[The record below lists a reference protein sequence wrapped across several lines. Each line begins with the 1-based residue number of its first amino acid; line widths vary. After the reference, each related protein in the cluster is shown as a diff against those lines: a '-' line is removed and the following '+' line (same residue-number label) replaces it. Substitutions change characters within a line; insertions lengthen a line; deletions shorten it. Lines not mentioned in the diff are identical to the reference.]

1 MVTHE
6 ALLNFDPEI
15 LEGTL
20 LQIDEFD
27 NFLRMEGSI
36 EKMIQAKYVLGASAS
51 LGGMVGMSRIKDC
64 IIH

>member
-6 ALLNFDPEI
+6 TLLNFDPEI

-51 LGGMVGMSRIKDC
+51 LGGMMGMKIIKDC
-64 IIH
+64 ITH